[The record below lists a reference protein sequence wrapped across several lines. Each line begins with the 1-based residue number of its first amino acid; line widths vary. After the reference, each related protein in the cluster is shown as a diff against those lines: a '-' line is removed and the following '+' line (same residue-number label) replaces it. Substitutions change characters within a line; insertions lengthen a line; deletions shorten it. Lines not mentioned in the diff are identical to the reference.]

1 MPVGAR
7 NDYRDVTDNSMLDPS
22 SGLMDLDSEM
32 FAINAAQNG
41 SEQAWRQLFER
52 HFEAV
57 YRFCVALA
65 GARHDQDLAEELTQ
79 QVFVIAARRINRFDP
94 SRATFRAWLFG
105 IARNR
110 HMAIRA
116 SEQRRRR
123 HEESSANGG
132 SEAVTRPDPD
142 LRVHEAL
149 ARLPSHYR
157 TVLEAKYLRGLSVKE
172 IAANGGASIEAIES
186 LLRRA
191 RAGFARAY
199 EEIRTFE

>member
-1 MPVGAR
+1 
-7 NDYRDVTDNSMLDPS
+7 
-22 SGLMDLDSEM
+22 MDLDSEI
-32 FAINAAQNG
+32 FAIYAARNG
-41 SEQAWRQLFER
+41 NREAWRQLFEW
-52 HFEAV
+52 HFDAV

-65 GARHDQDLAEELTQ
+65 GGQHDLAEEVTQ
-79 QVFVIAARRINRFDP
+79 QVFVVAARRIHRFDP
-94 SRATFRAWLFG
+94 SRAAFRAWLLG
-105 IARNR
+105 VARNR
-110 HMAIRA
+110 HVAVWT
-116 SEQRRRR
+116 SEQRRKR
-123 HEESSANGG
+123 HEESSVKGG
-132 SEAVTRPDPD
+132 SEALTRPDPD

-157 TVLEAKYLRGLSVKE
+157 TVLEAKYLRGLSMKE